1 MTVIK
6 VQVHVPVDNITGME
20 TSVQM
25 SLSFTDQSLILIQS
39 FIRPD
44 NISEGS
50 DSRQEERWKD
60 IDIPVHVLVFVISS
74 KRQI

>member
-44 NISEGS
+44 
-50 DSRQEERWKD
+50 
-60 IDIPVHVLVFVISS
+60 
-74 KRQI
+74 

>member
-6 VQVHVPVDNITGME
+6 VQVHVDNITCME

-44 NISEGS
+44 YVSGGS
-50 DSRQEERWKD
+50 NSRQEERWKD
-60 IDIPVHVLVFVISS
+60 IDIPAHVLVFVISS